1 MFNHLWEVRL
11 YCVVDMCAK
20 LLRRHLFAYSWLHL
34 WAPFFL
40 CSSAKYATYI
50 QYIWNP
56 VLKETCKSC
65 SDTNSI
71 TWSHFIRYSSIYHL
85 GKHNW
90 ILLYSTVVLSEMLDL
105 WTIASCFIEPLLN
118 NLFFFQAITKLSL
131 RMTWI
136 HGLGYFIIAFH
147 LNSSVLN

>member
-1 MFNHLWEVRL
+1 MVTSL
-11 YCVVDMCAK
+11 
-20 LLRRHLFAYSWLHL
+20 S
-34 WAPFFL
+34 PFFL

-136 HGLGYFIIAFH
+136 HGLGYYSISFEFICFELEDLKGKSFNTKVHWKIFFKWQIR
-147 LNSSVLN
+147 

>member
-11 YCVVDMCAK
+11 YCVVDMCAE

-34 WAPFFL
+34 WAPFFSAAQLNMQHIYSIYGTL
-40 CSSAKYATYI
+40 CSKKPANPAVI
-50 QYIWNP
+50 Q
-56 VLKETCKSC
+56 
-65 SDTNSI
+65 NSI

-147 LNSSVLN
+147 LYSSVLN